1 MLSYDD
7 MTERQRE
14 VYDYVKNEVVLMLSG
29 ARMNEA
35 EAQAVV
41 EGLKVNTKL
50 IFLSL
55 STNPIAAVTI
65 ADLLRVNK
73 TIQNLFLQENQIGD
87 ADAVAIADA
96 LKVNTTL
103 NDLDLKVNQIGDAGA
118 VAIADALKLNMTLKK
133 LRLDENQIGDAG
145 AVAIAN
151 ALKLN
156 TTLARLLLVE
166 NQIGKAGAQAIA
178 EALTVNTTV
187 TELRLDKNQIGDAG
201 AQAIAEALKVN
212 TTLTE
217 LRLHQTQ
224 IGDVGAQAI
233 AEALK
238 VNTTLI
244 DLQLSGNQIGDIGAQ
259 AIAEALKGNPTG
271 ITVDLNSNCIDR
283 AFVQLVKQAQKT
295 KNRGLYLSNDT
306 QFNPLVFS
314 LLPRLASTEDIQAVL
329 GMLTSGLELE
339 NQSQSLPAL
348 PTEIAELIMDE
359 AYYWQG
365 VQHAKRMHGDQ
376 HYTLT
381 VTVPRSVIGN
391 SIRVKTIQ
399 VLREWKLCPDTISD
413 CVFDLTVQDEQ
424 GAVRYECLVQPTF
437 VDSNLLQLATIW
449 PANHPILRQMREGW
463 QVRVARSKSNEYV
476 RFEALY
482 VGYV

>member
-55 STNPIAAVTI
+55 SANPIAAVTI

-145 AVAIAN
+145 AVAIAD

-224 IGDVGAQAI
+224 IGDV
-233 AEALK
+233 
-238 VNTTLI
+238 
-244 DLQLSGNQIGDIGAQ
+244 GAQ